1 MEKVVLKATKRE
13 VLGRKVGALRRA
25 GKLPAVLYGHGIES
39 TPITLE
45 AHEAALKLSH
55 VTSSSL
61 MMIDL
66 DGKEYP
72 ALVRE
77 KQRDYLKNRLLHVDF
92 QVISMTEKVTTKVG
106 IELTGTAPAVK
117 EFSAVIVTVLNELE
131 VECMPQDL
139 PARVVIDISGLAE
152 VGAGIHV
159 RDIVI
164 SDKVKILDDPAEMIV
179 VASATRAEKVA
190 EEAPAEEEAAPR
202 RANPARRISRSLPI
216 GSNLF
221 DTSRT
226 AVPKVPRFFLSS
238 LKGYQCYGGLPPPGL
253 SSPAG
258 TLCLQKRRAMPAHT
272 FSLFNR

>member
-39 TPITLE
+39 TPVMLE

-117 EFSAVIVTVLNELE
+117 EFSAVIVTVINELE

-139 PARVVIDISGLAE
+139 PARVVIDISGLTD
-152 VGAGIHV
+152 VGSGIHV
-159 RDIVI
+159 RDIFI
-164 SDKVKILDDPAEMIV
+164 SDKVKILDDPAEMVV
-179 VASATRAEKVA
+179 VASATRAEKVV
-190 EEAPAEEEAAPR
+190 EEEVPAEEEAAPEE
-202 RANPARRISRSLPI
+202 SE
-216 GSNLF
+216 
-221 DTSRT
+221 
-226 AVPKVPRFFLSS
+226 
-238 LKGYQCYGGLPPPGL
+238 PG
-253 SSPAG
+253 
-258 TLCLQKRRAMPAHT
+258 KKD
-272 FSLFNR
+272 